1 MLLQGESIDI
11 EGSIQELDEKA
22 PCIVGFGLTRSEA
35 MDFKVLIESDN
46 VIPMPSVLTALH
58 YCFAAYYVFNIA
70 FPLQYHLILL
80 FLEKYVYG
88 IKPSQKTPIIVSALI
103 DSLDK
108 VLLL

>member
-1 MLLQGESIDI
+1 
-11 EGSIQELDEKA
+11 
-22 PCIVGFGLTRSEA
+22 

-46 VIPMPSVLTALH
+46 VISMPSVLTALQ

-80 FLEKYVYG
+80 FLEKYVYS